1 MPRDHP
7 GQNFAM
13 KTLVISPTYNEKKN
27 IKALVEQVLDSNPD
41 YHLLVIDDNSPDG
54 TASVVKELQTEF
66 ANLHLEERPGKA
78 GLGAAYIYGFK
89 WALERDYEA
98 VVQMDADLSHDPGDV
113 PRLVKQLEAHDLVIG
128 SRYIHGVSVVNW
140 PIRRLI
146 LSYGANLYSSIVT
159 GMPLKDST
167 GGFKAWRREVLEAV
181 QLDQVRSQGYSFQ
194 IEMNFRTWRRGF
206 TIIEEPIIFADR
218 TIGESKMSKTIMY
231 EAIWMVWRLRI
242 WKIFGWI

>member
-1 MPRDHP
+1 
-7 GQNFAM
+7 M
-13 KTLVISPTYNEKKN
+13 KTLIISPTYNEKKN
-27 IKALVEQVLDSNPD
+27 IKALVAQVLDLNSD
-41 YHLLVIDDNSPDG
+41 YHLLIIDDNSPDG
-54 TASVVKELQTEF
+54 TASAVKELQTEYT
-66 ANLHLEERPGKA
+66 NLHLEERPGKA
-78 GLGAAYIYGFK
+78 GLGTAYIYGFK

-98 VVQMDADLSHDPGDV
+98 VVQMDADLSHDPSDV

-167 GGFKAWRREVLEAV
+167 GGFKAWRREVLETV

-206 TIIEEPIIFADR
+206 TIIEEPIIFTDR

>member
-1 MPRDHP
+1 
-7 GQNFAM
+7 M
-13 KTLVISPTYNEKKN
+13 KTLIISPTYNEKKN
-27 IKALVEQVLDSNPD
+27 IKALVAQVLNHNLD
-41 YHLLVIDDNSPDG
+41 YHLLIIDDNSPDG
-54 TASVVKELQTEF
+54 TASAVKELQTEYT
-66 ANLHLEERPGKA
+66 NLHLEERPGKA
-78 GLGAAYIYGFK
+78 GLGTAYIYGFK

-98 VVQMDADLSHDPGDV
+98 VVQMDADLSHDPSDV

-167 GGFKAWRREVLEAV
+167 GGFKAWRREVLETV

-206 TIIEEPIIFADR
+206 TIIEEPIIFTDR

>member
-1 MPRDHP
+1 
-7 GQNFAM
+7 M
-13 KTLVISPTYNEKKN
+13 KTLIISPTYNEKKN
-27 IKALVEQVLDSNPD
+27 IKSLVAQVLDPNPD
-41 YHLLVIDDNSPDG
+41 YHLLIIDDSSPDG
-54 TASVVKELQTEF
+54 TASAVKELQTEYT
-66 ANLHLEERPGKA
+66 NLHLEERPGKA
-78 GLGAAYIYGFK
+78 GLGTAYIYGFK

-167 GGFKAWRREVLEAV
+167 GGFKAWRREVLETV